1 MNSNIDRPMD
11 NVLNDHVIIVGTQAA
26 ARRHTIAKDIS
37 CEHFFSVSWDSSF
50 SHMTIIY
57 IKYSCSPSPS
67 GKLIYNGIIF
77 YLKA

>member
-37 CEHFFSVSWDSSF
+37 CEHFFF
-50 SHMTIIY
+50 SQLGVFFFSYDDDIY
-57 IKYSCSPSPS
+57 
-67 GKLIYNGIIF
+67 
-77 YLKA
+77 